1 MILGLRLAFLT
12 ATLVGIIAP
21 IPAAGQAG
29 IPLPSLSSA
38 TAGIGPSQP
47 PPGSSIY
54 SASSGSEDPTV
65 VARKRE
71 ERARLKLSTFGIINI
86 QNWRREG
93 TRFRALAEW
102 YGELVDLHVDAET
115 GAIQQPER
123 LKGTQVERMLR
134 ERGWGSVREVKRG
147 GDAFRE
153 GRTERTDLRPPY
165 RSEDRTDSGGS
176 LTDLAGADLGQVCE
190 STDAPAG

>member
-47 PPGSSIY
+47 PHGSSIY

-71 ERARLKLSTFGIINI
+71 ERARLKLSTFVIINI

-115 GAIQQPER
+115 GEIKQPER

-147 GDAFRE
+147 GDTFFVRAERNGRIFDLLIEAKTGQIRE
-153 GRTERTDLRPPY
+153 
-165 RSEDRTDSGGS
+165 
-176 LTDLAGADLGQVCE
+176 AH
-190 STDAPAG
+190 